1 MRSILVVARR
11 QSDGMLAVLA
21 FSLKTR
27 AASDPAVA
35 VAGVEWAVVVVVF
48 VGLT

>member
-1 MRSILVVARR
+1 
-11 QSDGMLAVLA
+11 MLAVLA